1 MGFLS
6 NNKYKE
12 IYEASKNGNEKALRI
27 LQALR
32 NRENQA
38 DLDRLVDDYYNV
50 PTISQDATENVEKGD
65 FEAQNAIPEQTEE
78 TTPVI
83 ETEETQ
89 DVAPFD
95 LTKVLDDEL
104 LDLIDENDVEELTF
118 NDFLKN
124 KSRDSLRARKNTDYF
139 KAYDPIQKGE
149 YMNNRINAYKG
160 KFDGRL
166 KNIERNYNDVNKSML
181 NYSQNV
187 NDMFDDNV
195 ELDMLK
201 ATSAYDDFT
210 KDDVTMNSFG
220 RHWDEEDNSVV
231 ANKLRELVTMYGKQ
245 NVLAA
250 LNTINSD
257 NENYKNF
264 LNNQIDTEV
273 VRYSKSLENL
283 LK

>member
-1 MGFLS
+1 MGFVS
-6 NNKYKE
+6 NKKYKE

-32 NRENQA
+32 GRENQV

-50 PTISQDATENVEKGD
+50 PTISQEVAKSLENGN
-65 FEAQNAIPEQTEE
+65 FEPQNTIPEQIEE
-78 TTPVI
+78 NTPII

-89 DVAPFD
+89 DVAQFD

-104 LDLIDENDVEELTF
+104 VDLIDENEVEELSF

-124 KSRDSLRARKNTDYF
+124 KSRDSLRARKNGEYF
-139 KAYDPIQKGE
+139 KAYDPVGKAN
-149 YMNNRINAYKG
+149 YMANKINGYKE
-160 KFDGRL
+160 KFNGRL
-166 KNIERNYNDVNKSML
+166 NNIERNYNDINKSML

-187 NDMFDDNV
+187 NDILDDNI
-195 ELDMLK
+195 ELDMGK
-201 ATSAYDDFT
+201 VTSAYDDFT
-210 KDDVTMNSFG
+210 KDEMTMGSFG
-220 RHWDEEDNSVV
+220 RHWDDTDNSVIKQ
-231 ANKLRELVTMYGKQ
+231 KLEDLVSMYGKQ